1 MQRWQEQLTKHPLN
15 TVLNRLEELASRELD
30 DIDDL
35 AFIERARFLKVVKL
49 AKQVVK
55 SIDPEIAPMDLLDQ
69 FHNQIKAHGVTNTIE
84 QFASN
89 SDPRLFNALNEQIN
103 PALSYLYQLSS
114 LKFAR
119 STRKA
124 DIDAAT
130 SSFESFAKK
139 TKESFHAFKA
149 EAEASLT
156 EAKQS
161 ADRVTSI
168 SAKAD
173 AIEAEINKSIDEWNS
188 SSSSILTSQ
197 KSDFASDKQL
207 RDEKFAKEMDE
218 FREKFRTES
227 ETLIESN
234 NVALIEK
241 QSLFDKNIE
250 AINIDAKKRHEDII
264 KLHNLVAHDSVTGGY
279 KSIADREYDAAKL
292 WRKGAIACIIA
303 TILWLLA
310 SLFWFTPVLYPEKLF
325 WMQVAKSVSLT
336 ALLLSF
342 AVYASKQSTL
352 HRINE
357 RKSRTFFLQVQAF
370 DPFIANLPEEAKRT
384 LKEELSKRIFGADDH
399 SQDSNL
405 MEKAEFKGIERGI
418 DLLGQLHKIVGK
430 G

>member
-15 TVLNRLEELASRELD
+15 TVLNRFEEQATRELES
-30 DIDDL
+30 IDEIQ
-35 AFIERARFLKVVKL
+35 AIERARFLKVVKL
-49 AKQVVK
+49 SQQ
-55 SIDPEIAPMDLLDQ
+55 ILEGLDPELAPIDVLNQ
-69 FHNQIKAHGVTNTIE
+69 IHNQINAHGAIGTVE
-84 QFASN
+84 QFAKN
-89 SDPRLFNALNEQIN
+89 SDPKLFNALNEQIN

-130 SSFESFAKK
+130 SSFENFAKK

-161 ADRVTSI
+161 ADNVTSI

-173 AIEAEINKSIDEWNS
+173 AIEAEINKTIEEWNS

-197 KSDFASDKQL
+197 KSEFASDKQL
-207 RDEKFAKEMDE
+207 RDEKFAKEMDD
-218 FREKFRTES
+218 FREKFRAES

-234 NVALIEK
+234 KVSLTEK
-241 QSLFDKNIE
+241 QSLFDKTIE
-250 AINIDAKKRHEDII
+250 SINIDAKKRHEDII
-264 KLHNLVAHDSVTGGY
+264 KLHKLVAHDSVTGGY
-279 KSIADREYDAAKL
+279 KSIADREYSAAQW
-292 WRKGAIACIIA
+292 WRRGAIACIIA

-310 SLFWFTPVLYPEKLF
+310 SLFWFTPVLSPEKLF

-370 DPFIANLPEEAKRT
+370 DPFIANLPEVAQQA

-399 SQDSNL
+399 SQDSIT
-405 MEKAEFKGIERGI
+405 MEKADFKGFERGV
-418 DLLGQLHKIVGK
+418 DLFGQLYKIVGK

>member
-1 MQRWQEQLTKHPLN
+1 MQRWQQQLSKHPLN
-15 TVLNRLEELASRELD
+15 TVLNRFEEQASRELD
-30 DIDDL
+30 DIDDV
-35 AFIERARFLKVVKL
+35 AFIEQARFLKVVKL
-49 AKQVVK
+49 AKQVLK
-55 SIDPEIAPMDLLDQ
+55 SIDPEIAPIDLLDQ
-69 FHNQIKAHGVTNTIE
+69 LHNQIKSHGVINTIE
-84 QFASN
+84 QFANN
-89 SDPRLFNALNEQIN
+89 SDPRLFNAMNEQIN

-130 SSFESFAKK
+130 FSFESFARK
-139 TKESFHAFKA
+139 TKESFLAFKA
-149 EAEASLT
+149 EAEATLA

-161 ADRVTSI
+161 ADSVTSI

-173 AIEAEINKSIDEWNS
+173 AIEAGINKTIEEWNS
-188 SSSSILTSQ
+188 SSSSALNSQ
-197 KSDFASDKQL
+197 KSDFASDKQI

-218 FREKFRTES
+218 FREKFRAES

-241 QSLFDKNIE
+241 QSLFDKAIE
-250 AINIDAKKRHEDII
+250 EINKDAQKRHDDIV

-279 KSIADREYDAAKL
+279 KSIADREYDAAQL

-303 TILWLLA
+303 TIVWLLI
-310 SLFWFTPVLYPEKLF
+310 SLFCFKPTLYPEKLF

-370 DPFIANLPEEAKRT
+370 DPFIANLPEEAQRA